1 MNANRSQAK
10 DALAWTILHGGWFA
24 AKAAVT
30 TGAVAAGLM
39 DKGTAKALTK
49 MLSKMVPHMK
59 DHAWRHYERTGS
71 IFEMVQIAAGTS
83 EKDVA
88 TWCGF
93 KNEIQQGISLVSGGS
108 LKCEN
113 TTIIRNGVSMQRSV
127 YLETMNNKP
136 CLNITGGEHDFV
148 IFMDNIRQVYDYS
161 EDGKTFL
168 AVKTEYNNLLIQ
180 LPENTRAKWKEKIQ
194 SLR

>member
-1 MNANRSQAK
+1 M
-10 DALAWTILHGGWFA
+10 
-24 AKAAVT
+24 
-30 TGAVAAGLM
+30 
-39 DKGTAKALTK
+39 
-49 MLSKMVPHMK
+49 
-59 DHAWRHYERTGS
+59 
-71 IFEMVQIAAGTS
+71 
-83 EKDVA
+83 
-88 TWCGF
+88 
-93 KNEIQQGISLVSGGS
+93 SGGS